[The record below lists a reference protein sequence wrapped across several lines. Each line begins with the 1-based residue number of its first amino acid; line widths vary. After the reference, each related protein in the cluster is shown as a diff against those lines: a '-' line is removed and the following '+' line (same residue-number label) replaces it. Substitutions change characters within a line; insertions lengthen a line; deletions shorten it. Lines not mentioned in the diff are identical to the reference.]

1 MRYLSII
8 LLCLLILSC
17 TAEENGYD
25 PATGDVSFVL
35 DEISTRAN
43 EVIGFEDGDAVGVY
57 VLDRSSNST
66 LKPAG
71 NYADNKKFIW
81 NNEKKAFVSADNDN
95 LIFNS
100 PDKLLDFYVYFPYK
114 SQVVDATLMP
124 HVVTGNSKTDD
135 FLFAIND
142 EHTGKKN
149 IPLKFHHLLS
159 KVNVMYT
166 SSQNREHTSMTV
178 HTYTDTKVNLSTG
191 TLNTTANRRTD
202 LPLEKVSGDGY
213 ASFVGVVPPQTWAA
227 GEQFSMLSYTDQ
239 GTAYPFSFVRER
251 TFVSGEENEVRFMP
265 KELAYKF
272 TAVPASLSYAAL
284 DATSRSFAI
293 TSEKSDAINGV
304 ILPGTTVSQPYS
316 LSSKPD
322 WVTVTGNEITVAEN
336 RGSDRSGAVIFLQ
349 NESNLTAS
357 IIISQ
362 SAGVITND
370 YTFTF
375 SDGSTSKS
383 WTSISALGA
392 TNSYSVT
399 STKHTYINGVLD
411 RSESIGYSA
420 SANVDW
426 ASASGTTITVSEN
439 NNTTPRGGV
448 MTFSQNESGKTIQVT
463 MLQLKKSSVDI
474 D

>member
-8 LLCLLILSC
+8 LLCLLIFSC
-17 TAEENGYD
+17 TAEENNSMV
-25 PATGDVSFVL
+25 AGDVSFVL
-35 DEISTRAN
+35 EEISTRAN
-43 EVIGFEDGDAVGVY
+43 EVTGFADGDAVGVY

-81 NNEKKAFVSADNDN
+81 NDEKKAFVSADNDN

-114 SQVVDATLMP
+114 SQVIDATSMS
-124 HVVTGNSKTDD
+124 HIVTGNSKTDD

-159 KVNVMYT
+159 KVNVIY
-166 SSQNREHTSMTV
+166 SSTENRENTGMTI
-178 HTYTDTKVNLSTG
+178 HTYTDTKVDLSIG
-191 TLNTTANRRTD
+191 VLNTTANRRTD
-202 LPLEKVSGDGY
+202 LALEKVTSESHV
-213 ASFVGVVPPQTWAA
+213 SFVGVVPPQTWKT

-239 GTAYPFSFVRER
+239 GKSYPFSFAQER
-251 TFVSGEENEVRFMP
+251 TFVSGETNDVKFMP
-265 KELAYKF
+265 KELAYTF
-272 TAVPASLSYAAL
+272 IASPASLNYAAL
-284 DATSRSFAI
+284 DDTRNTFVV
-293 TSEKSDAINGV
+293 TSEKSNAINGV

-316 LSSKPD
+316 LNSKPD
-322 WVTVTGNEITVAEN
+322 WVTVSGNEVTVAEN
-336 RGSDRSGAVIFLQ
+336 RGAARTGSVVFLQ
-349 NESNLTAS
+349 DESNLTTT
-357 IIISQ
+357 ITISQ
-362 SAGVITND
+362 AAGVVTND

-383 WTSISALGA
+383 WTSISASGSS
-392 TNSYSVT
+392 NSYSIT
-399 STKHTYINGVLD
+399 STKHFYINGVLD
-411 RSESIGYSA
+411 RSEPTGYSA
-420 SANVDW
+420 SANVSW
-426 ASASGTTITVSEN
+426 ATASGATITVSEN

-448 MTFSQNESGKTIQVT
+448 MTFSQNESGKTVQVT